1 LDAVV
6 YLPFRVDIRPDLE
19 RAIGRRS
26 VSLTSRSISS
36 PSDWVCWQRQRTDEP
51 TRTIWSF
58 SVAGRQLD
66 GHDVEL
72 ATWTAAQAEDWLGRW
87 AKKSDAD
94 QRVEAQAQAGGFL
107 ILFSWTSATARRV

>member
-1 LDAVV
+1 
-6 YLPFRVDIRPDLE
+6 
-19 RAIGRRS
+19 
-26 VSLTSRSISS
+26 
-36 PSDWVCWQRQRTDEP
+36 
-51 TRTIWSF
+51 
-58 SVAGRQLD
+58 VAGRQLD

-107 ILFSWTSATARRV
+107 ILFS